1 MGFEISHVRGGSQPE
16 AVSGKRSGI
25 EWKVY
30 SPEGRITAEVEVPR
44 DLTVLGIDDDTV
56 LALFKDELDLE
67 YVRLYHLQR

>member
-1 MGFEISHVRGGSQPE
+1 
-16 AVSGKRSGI
+16 
-25 EWKVY
+25 VY